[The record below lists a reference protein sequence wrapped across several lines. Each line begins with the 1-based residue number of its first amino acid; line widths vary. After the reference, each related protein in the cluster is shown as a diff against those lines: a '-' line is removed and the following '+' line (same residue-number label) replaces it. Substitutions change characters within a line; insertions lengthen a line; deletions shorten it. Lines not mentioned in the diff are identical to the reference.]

1 MFVGEGPGADEDA
14 QGEPFVGRAGQLL
27 NNMISAMGL
36 RREDVYIANVVKC
49 RPPQNRTP
57 EREEC
62 ETCSPFLMRQIA
74 VVRPK
79 IIVALGAVAAN
90 TLLGI
95 NDSMAKLRGRIYDFS
110 PALPKDAP
118 ERRAPVAG
126 AVNTADPKSHS
137 KARDYSGA
145 EFSTKTRRN
154 LSSRLPAARSAAEK
168 RSLAGLADGDA
179 LSRTYR
185 PRQERRARLSR
196 MSEQFCDVALPLPL
210 DTTFTYK
217 IDGAPVIAGG
227 RVIVPFREKR
237 LQGIVLR
244 LHDQPPS
251 RKLKSVI
258 AALDS
263 MPVLDESLL
272 TLGAWIARYYLAPLG
287 EVYRSMLPLAA
298 EFKQVI
304 AYSITERGT
313 EALYESAAAG
323 SSKRSH
329 LDPERQMAEYAVLD
343 YLAEG
348 ELVREATLR
357 SATGATREML
367 RNLVAKKWIARED
380 LSSARDARRTIKIA
394 SLKEDEPSPPAQKQ
408 SPPGPR
414 RRQVERQSAEDRGPS
429 ARRRRPAASGRTQT
443 TCGSENNAC
452 NPGPARNRRDT
463 RRASGA
469 RRAGHETAKR
479 RRLPFHHRAA
489 AGPRFN
495 QSERR
500 GAPVPGNPAFMAS
513 PARAKP
519 QSIWPPCGR
528 CSAPAGERF
537 CWCRKSVSR
546 RVLPPIC
553 TESSATRSPSCTRRS
568 PTTNAPSS
576 GTG

>member
-1 MFVGEGPGADEDA
+1 MKRVLEPERRAAIAERLRFYRDLGVYDFYRRAVPPGRRRIRRAGPGVRKCPGSSKSNERSAANASSWDETAASEPMKKTVVLTKPAGLAAVREDLGDCTRCPLHRLGRKQIVFGVGNPDAQLMFVGEGPGADEDA

-79 IIVALGAVAAN
+79 IIVALGAVAAK

-118 ERRAPVAG
+118 ERRAPAPEVALNRKG
-126 AVNTADPKSHS
+126 LFGRGVHDQA
-137 KARDYSGA
+137 
-145 EFSTKTRRN
+145 RRN
-154 LSSRLPAARSAAEK
+154 LSSRLPSARSAAEE

-217 IDGAPVIAGG
+217 VDGAPVIAGG

-237 LQGIVLR
+237 MQGIVLR

-263 MPVLDESLL
+263 VPVLDDSLL

-304 AYSITERGT
+304 AYRITERGT
-313 EALYESAAAG
+313 EALYESAAVG

-357 SATGATREML
+357 SSTGATREML

-380 LSSARDARRTIKIA
+380 ISSRA
-394 SLKEDEPSPPAQKQ
+394 
-408 SPPGPR
+408 
-414 RRQVERQSAEDRGPS
+414 
-429 ARRRRPAASGRTQT
+429 RRPANDQDRQL
-443 TCGSENNAC
+443 E
-452 NPGPARNRRDT
+452 NRR
-463 RRASGA
+463 
-469 RRAGHETAKR
+469 
-479 RRLPFHHRAA
+479 L
-489 AGPRFN
+489 
-495 QSERR
+495 ERR
-500 GAPVPGNPAFMAS
+500 
-513 PARAKP
+513 
-519 QSIWPPCGR
+519 
-528 CSAPAGERF
+528 
-537 CWCRKSVSR
+537 
-546 RVLPPIC
+546 
-553 TESSATRSPSCTRRS
+553 
-568 PTTNAPSS
+568 
-576 GTG
+576 